1 VDVHAR
7 LAQIRSTVENARAMP
22 MSGSAVIG
30 RAELLSD
37 LDALATE
44 LTQALSESSRVTAE
58 RERVVAEGRA
68 EAERVVVEGRHERD
82 RLVSDTEVYRVA
94 RAEAERLVERART
107 EAAEL
112 RRETDEYVERR
123 LADFEV
129 TLSHT
134 LAAVKRG
141 RERLHGRSD
150 IDAWARDHGAEA
162 GDAHSVYRALAEDAP
177 EEGAAEN
184 APADRTPGEPPEG
197 PGGRMPEQP
206 GEPKAGQPAGLG
218 G

>member
-1 VDVHAR
+1 VDVHER
-7 LAQIRSTVENARAMP
+7 LAQIRSSVENARAMP
-22 MSGSAVIG
+22 MSASAVVN

-37 LDALATE
+37 LDALAKD
-44 LTQALSESSRVTAE
+44 LTAALADAQRMTADRDRAVADSRAE
-58 RERVVAEGRA
+58 ADRLVAEGRS
-68 EAERVVVEGRHERD
+68 ERD

-94 RAEAERLVERART
+94 RTEAERLVENART

-112 RRETDEYVERR
+112 RRDTDEYVERR

-150 IDAWARDHGAEA
+150 LDTWGRDADLDDG
-162 GDAHSVYRALAEDAP
+162 GGAHSAYRALAEDPGDA
-177 EEGAAEN
+177 GAADEPAATSSP
-184 APADRTPGEPPEG
+184 APADRSA
-197 PGGRMPEQP
+197 GR
-206 GEPKAGQPAGLG
+206 PAGLG